1 MLSHRADLRMRVD
14 GLTLAELF
22 QSAFDGVMHVLKEK
36 KPPQETAKI
45 FKRRI
50 KISSA
55 DESALLIDFLNEVL
69 YSAYS
74 HREIYLSVAFK
85 KLSGIELEA
94 EIFGIPVQDF
104 DEDIKAATYHEVEIK
119 RDEAGKWTTVL
130 VFDI

>member
-36 KPPQETAKI
+36 KPPQEIAKI
-45 FKRRI
+45 SKHRI

-74 HREIYLSVAFK
+74 RKEIYLSAVFQ
-85 KLSGIELEA
+85 KLSDTELVA
-94 EIFGIPVQDF
+94 EIFGVPVKDF
-104 DEDIKAATYHEVEIK
+104 DEDIKAATYHEVQIK
-119 RDEAGKWTTVL
+119 RNESGKLATVL